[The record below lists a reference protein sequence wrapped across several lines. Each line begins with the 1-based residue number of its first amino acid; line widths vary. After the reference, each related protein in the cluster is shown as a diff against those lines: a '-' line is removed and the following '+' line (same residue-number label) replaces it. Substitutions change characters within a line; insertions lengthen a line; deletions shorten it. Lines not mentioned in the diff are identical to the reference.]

1 MIADSSVQRMKGC
14 DCKEYDIL
22 YRILYIQRVYILT
35 NNGCVGPEVV
45 LKSTQTKYLQL
56 RSLYRRE
63 TCKESIGQAGPTV
76 LADSSVQRMRG
87 QQCLADSSV
96 QRMRG
101 RDCKECYSIHA
112 QYTLHSASLL
122 TNNGCVGPEVVLE
135 SFRKSTQ
142 TRYVQPRSRRRETCK
157 DYICASAEA
166 HKLERDSTS
175 SIITSVDVI

>member
-1 MIADSSVQRMKGC
+1 M
-14 DCKEYDIL
+14 
-22 YRILYIQRVYILT
+22 
-35 NNGCVGPEVV
+35 V

-63 TCKESIGQAGPTV
+63 TCKESIGQRKTSRANSACGQLSAANEGPTV

-101 RDCKECYSIHA
+101 QQCLADSSVQRMRDATVKNVILYTHSILYIHA
-112 QYTLHSASLL
+112 ASLL

-142 TRYVQPRSRRRETCK
+142 TRYVQLRSRRRETCK
-157 DYICASAEA
+157 DYTQ
-166 HKLERDSTS
+166 RRTTS
-175 SIITSVDVI
+175 RNWNVTLRALS

>member
-1 MIADSSVQRMKGC
+1 MKGC

-63 TCKESIGQAGPTV
+63 TCKESIGQRKTSRANSACRQLSAANEGRAGPTV

-112 QYTLHSASLL
+112 QCTLHSASLL

-142 TRYVQPRSRRRETCK
+142 TRYVQLRSRRRETCK
-157 DYICASAEA
+157 ESIGQRYYMRA
-166 HKLERDSTS
+166 HNF
-175 SIITSVDVI
+175 

>member
-1 MIADSSVQRMKGC
+1 MKGC
-14 DCKEYDIL
+14 DCKG
-22 YRILYIQRVYILT
+22 ILYIQRVYILT

-63 TCKESIGQAGPTV
+63 TCKESIGQRKTSRANSACGQLSAANEGPTV
-76 LADSSVQRMRG
+76 LADSSVQRMRGQQCLADSSVQRMRG

-135 SFRKSTQ
+135 KSTQ
-142 TRYVQPRSRRRETCK
+142 PIRATTVT
-157 DYICASAEA
+157 
-166 HKLERDSTS
+166 
-175 SIITSVDVI
+175 

>member
-63 TCKESIGQAGPTV
+63 TCKESIGQRKTSRANSACGQLSAANEGPTV
-76 LADSSVQRMRG
+76 PCG
-87 QQCLADSSV
+87 QL
-96 QRMRG
+96 
-101 RDCKECYSIHA
+101 
-112 QYTLHSASLL
+112 SAA
-122 TNNGCVGPEVVLE
+122 NEGPCGQLSAANEG
-135 SFRKSTQ
+135 
-142 TRYVQPRSRRRETCK
+142 TR
-157 DYICASAEA
+157 
-166 HKLERDSTS
+166 L
-175 SIITSVDVI
+175 